1 MYIAYEMVNTNGG
14 NFGHFSV
21 MQIIS
26 VLGGLHST
34 VMCELSKNFTTVLWR
49 QKKSLGLLKWFENAR
64 KSEKTAQNPLPKR

>member
-1 MYIAYEMVNTNGG
+1 
-14 NFGHFSV
+14 

-34 VMCELSKNFTTVLWR
+34 VMCELSKFFSTGPRDLLR

-64 KSEKTAQNPLPKR
+64 KSEKTAQNPLPKK